1 MTDTTDNA
9 VDVLAGNGD
18 GTFQN
23 AVPWNAGFS
32 PQVLAVGDFNG
43 DGRADILSSLI
54 LNINDLT
61 GKLSSRCCC
70 WALLRATVPQIT
82 TTSLPVATVG
92 VSYSATLTATG
103 GTPPYSNWTVSSGS
117 LPPGLILNAATGA
130 ISGIPTLLVTFA
142 YSFNVTVQDSAGN
155 LAPEAAL
162 ADQYRLKAV
171 TISMITLP
179 GGTVGAAYSQTL
191 TATGG
196 ASSTYTWAISSGS
209 LPPGLTLNPSTGV
222 IGGTPTTATG
232 SPFSFGV
239 TASDT
244 AGRVLGGEGRI
255 FQSRLRPRLRRPR
268 SR

>member
-1 MTDTTDNA
+1 MDAACRQRGRHLPERGA
-9 VDVLAGNGD
+9 VERRL
-18 GTFQN
+18 
-23 AVPWNAGFS
+23 S

-61 GKLSSRCCC
+61 GNQFTV
-70 WALLRATVPQIT
+70 LLGSAAATVPQINIDI
-82 TTSLPVATVG
+82 VARSDGRGILFGHADGDG
-92 VSYSATLTATG
+92 VRRLTATG
-103 GTPPYSNWTVSSGS
+103 RSPADLS
-117 LPPGLILNAATGA
+117 PPGLILNAATGA
-130 ISGIPTLLVTFA
+130 ISGILTLLVTFA

-162 ADQYRLKAV
+162 AISVAPAV

-209 LPPGLTLNPSTGV
+209 LPPGLTLNPSDRSDRGERPPRRRAV
-222 IGGTPTTATG
+222 RSASALRPATR
-232 SPFSFGV
+232 P
-239 TASDT
+239 
-244 AGRVLGGEGRI
+244 GESRRQRI